1 MVGTVAGL
9 QYVVR
14 AGADR
19 VPDSSRLRERLWVPG
34 PDGDMFY
41 NMRYHWGF
49 LQVSI
54 LLQQLYTAFSET
66 LKTELLKESGFSF
79 S

>member
-1 MVGTVAGL
+1 MVGTVGWL

-49 LQVSI
+49 IQVST
-54 LLQQLYTAFSET
+54 LLQLPYSLF
-66 LKTELLKESGFSF
+66 
-79 S
+79 